1 MNNKLFVDHPTAYT
15 QQLMKTAFRV
25 RLFPND
31 IFYRPDYLMIYF
43 PDQEKYIFNNLWV
56 MLGAS
61 VFFTLIIILTF
72 YYTISTIIR
81 QKKLSEIKNDFIS
94 NMTHELKT
102 PISTISLA
110 GQALS
115 DPDVNKSAEAAK
127 KYTRMIQDET
137 KRLGQLV
144 EDVLQSA
151 LYDYADFEFQPEK
164 VDMHQII
171 QKVAKSLQMQA
182 DQKKGKIVLLLE
194 ADNPEIEADKTHIT
208 NLVNNLVDNAIK
220 YTPDLPEITIRTK
233 RSNQHFTLTVEDNGS
248 GISRDQQKRIF
259 EKLYRV
265 PTGNIHNVK
274 GFGLGLSYVKA
285 IVEKHRGSIKVESE
299 KGVGSI
305 FTVSLPVVQS

>member
-1 MNNKLFVDHPTAYT
+1 
-15 QQLMKTAFRV
+15 
-25 RLFPND
+25 
-31 IFYRPDYLMIYF
+31 
-43 PDQEKYIFNNLWV
+43 

-194 ADNPEIEADKTHIT
+194 AGNPEIEADKTHIT
-208 NLVNNLVDNAIK
+208 NMVNNLVDNAIK